1 MNKTV
6 LLTGGAGFIGSHVV
20 ESYFREGYIVVIVDN
35 LSSGYLKNIE
45 SLIDNKNIFFYNV
58 DIRDKESLENIF
70 KTHKPSIINHHA
82 AQKSVPYSMEDPIYD
97 LSVNLQG
104 LLNILSLVAYYKIDN
119 FIYISSGGALSKKI
133 IKDEK
138 SKETDFPQLK
148 SPYAITKFSGE
159 NYIKIYS
166 KLYDF
171 KFTILR
177 YGNVYGPRQVPAGE
191 CGVIPIFINN
201 ILEGKESILTTYE
214 DMKRGCTR
222 DYINVKD
229 VADINMIATRN
240 PTNEVF
246 NISTGNELYILDI
259 YEEIKEVFHS
269 DLGINIKGPRIGDIR
284 RSVLDISKVKS
295 MLGWEPKI
303 SLKEGL
309 KDLYDFEL
317 RRKEA

>member
-6 LLTGGAGFIGSHVV
+6 LLTGGAGFIGSHLA
-20 ESYFREGYIVVIVDN
+20 ESYLKEDYTIVIVDN
-35 LSSGYLKNIE
+35 LYSGYYKNIE
-45 SLIDNKNIFFYNV
+45 GLVDNKKVFFYNV

-82 AQKSVPYSMEDPIYD
+82 AQKSVPYSIEDPVYD
-97 LSVNLQG
+97 LSVNLHG
-104 LLNILSLVAYYKIDN
+104 LLTILSLVPYHKIEN
-119 FIYISSGGALSKKI
+119 FIYVSSGGALSKEI
-133 IKDEK
+133 IGNEK
-138 SKETDFPQLK
+138 SKETDFPQLE

-159 NYIKIYS
+159 NYLRIYS

-171 KFTILR
+171 KFTVLR

-201 ILEGKESILTTYE
+201 ILDGKESILTTYD

-229 VADINMIATRN
+229 VADINMIVSKN

-246 NISTGNELYILDI
+246 NISTGNEIYILDI

-269 DLGINIKGPRIGDIR
+269 NLGIDIKGPRIGDVR

-303 SLKEGL
+303 SLRDGL
-309 KDLYDFEL
+309 QDLYEYI
-317 RRKEA
+317 KK

>member
-6 LLTGGAGFIGSHVV
+6 LLTGGAGFIGSHLA
-20 ESYFREGYIVVIVDN
+20 ESYLKEDYTIVIVDN
-35 LSSGYLKNIE
+35 LYSGYYKNIE
-45 SLIDNKNIFFYNV
+45 GLVDNKKVFFYNV

-82 AQKSVPYSMEDPIYD
+82 AQKSVPYSIEDPVYD

-104 LLNILSLVAYYKIDN
+104 LLTILSLVPYHKIEN
-119 FIYISSGGALSKKI
+119 FIYVSSGGALSKEI
-133 IKDEK
+133 IGNEK
-138 SKETDFPQLK
+138 SKETDFPQLE

-159 NYIKIYS
+159 NYLRIYS

-171 KFTILR
+171 KFTVLR

-201 ILEGKESILTTYE
+201 ILDGKESILTTYD

-229 VADINMIATRN
+229 VADINMIVSKN

-246 NISTGNELYILDI
+246 NISTGNEIYILDI

-269 DLGINIKGPRIGDIR
+269 NLGIDIKGPRIGDVR

-303 SLKEGL
+303 SLRDGL
-309 KDLYDFEL
+309 QDLYEYI
-317 RRKEA
+317 KK